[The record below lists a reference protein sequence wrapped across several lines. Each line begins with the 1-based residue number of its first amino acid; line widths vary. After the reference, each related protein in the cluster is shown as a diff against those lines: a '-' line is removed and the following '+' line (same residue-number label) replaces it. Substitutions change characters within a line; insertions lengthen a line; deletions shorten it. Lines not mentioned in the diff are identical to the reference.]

1 MEKNKLSI
9 SINGR
14 QYTIVSESSPEYMK
28 KLADHVNEKVTYIKR
43 NGSNVLGERP
53 LVIAALNVCDEY
65 YSALEAAQLL
75 EENVKKVNAKC
86 EEVISENRRWQDM
99 FDKNDFE
106 LEMKTMQNK
115 IDEDAKVIEKQRDEI
130 RHLRSSIESLKLKY
144 QKDIESLKAE

>member
-28 KLADHVNEKVTYIKR
+28 KLAEHVNEKVSYIKK

-65 YSALEAAQLL
+65 YSALEAAKLL
-75 EENVKKVNAKC
+75 EDNIKKVNDKC
-86 EEVISENRRWQDM
+86 EELIAENMRWQDM
-99 FDKNDFE
+99 FDKNEFE
-106 LEMKTMQNK
+106 LEMKIMQNK
-115 IDEDAKVIEKQRDEI
+115 IDEDSRTIEQQRDEI
-130 RHLRSSIESLKLKY
+130 RHLKSNIESLKLKY
-144 QKDIESLKAE
+144 QKDIENMKS

>member
-1 MEKNKLSI
+1 MERNKLSI

-28 KLADHVNEKVTYIKR
+28 KLAEHLNEKVSYIKK

-65 YSALEAAQLL
+65 YSALEAAKLL
-75 EENVKKVNAKC
+75 EENIKKVNAKC
-86 EEVISENRRWQDM
+86 EELITENMRWQDM
-99 FDKNDFE
+99 FDKNEFE

-115 IDEDAKVIEKQRDEI
+115 IDEDSRIIEQQRDEI
-130 RHLRSSIESLKLKY
+130 RHLKSNIESLKLKY
-144 QKDIESLKAE
+144 QKDIENLKS